1 MQTFKD
7 NSLKN
12 IERNLSTVVVS
23 DKSDLVN
30 FQEYLLVLKS

>member
-30 FQEYLLVLKS
+30 FQEYLWS